1 MLTGNPGNYT
11 IHHSMLILSINV
23 RLKPFSTAAT
33 KQLNKSPRPLVV
45 LVDEI
50 QEFAYPPFLRV
61 STALGGSQV
70 SQSAAAVEWREG
82 EPGGGVSRS
91 PSTGY
96 TLQYSAVRAAGGSG
110 TWSRGTPLSAAT
122 SSP

>member
-1 MLTGNPGNYT
+1 MLTGNLGNYT

-23 RLKPFSTAAT
+23 RLKPFLMAAT
-33 KQLNKSPRPLVV
+33 KKLKKSPFPLVV
-45 LVDEI
+45 LVDKSH
-50 QEFAYPPFLRV
+50 AYPPFLRV

-70 SQSAAAVEWREG
+70 SQSAAAVEWSEG
-82 EPGGGVSRS
+82 EPGGAVSRS

-96 TLQYSAVRAAGGSG
+96 TLQYSAVRCGRGWSG
-110 TWSRGTPLSAAT
+110 TWSRGTPPSAGR